1 MAYQTTLHQIEIF
14 IIEKLPSWSKTG
26 KRYLIEFQMYW
37 HYTLQTFTLSV
48 KSFNMLHNF
57 SPVFLFSLAQC
68 LKPSTSEYNWNI
80 QTMQTDM

>member
-1 MAYQTTLHQIEIF
+1 MIQKET
-14 IIEKLPSWSKTG
+14 
-26 KRYLIEFQMYW
+26 EFQMYC
-37 HYTLQTFTLSV
+37 TLLTFTLSV

-80 QTMQTDM
+80 